1 MNTIEAFKTY
11 VASVEA
17 KEGYTKSLAFG
28 LGIRRSKGDKVL
40 DVNFPSIN
48 WNSAFGTA
56 ALLQDVVGF
65 SGASNGYVTVSKA
78 QLQQAYDNF
87 QAFHNEIE
95 KHPNIILIKQLL
107 DHFDTPQ
114 NTYQTVDVVAYFL
127 FDKDQPVA
135 DAVEGYFKLQCLSQ
149 LHVLPHGLS
158 LEGVFGKLNN
168 IAWTNHGPILPEDV
182 SAERIKATFKGANII
197 VSHVDK
203 FPYMV
208 NYHVPNGVRIA
219 SGSQVRLGAHC
230 AVGTTVMPA
239 GYINFNAGTK
249 GNAMIEGRVSAGV
262 VVGHDSDLGGGVS
275 IMGTLSGG
283 NKNVISIGD
292 KCLLGANA
300 GTGISLGFGCTIAA
314 GVYVT
319 AAAKVWLY
327 DADRKPIDING
338 NSVAEGENIVKGAEL
353 NGKEKLL
360 FLLNSTN
367 GHLECRPNPKTI
379 ELNEALHVKN

>member
-1 MNTIEAFKTY
+1 MNTIEAFKAY
-11 VASVEA
+11 VAEVEA
-17 KEGYTKSLAFG
+17 REGYTKPLAFG

-40 DVNFPSIN
+40 DVNFPAIN
-48 WNSAFGTA
+48 WNTAFGTA
-56 ALLQDVVGF
+56 ALLQDVTGF
-65 SGASNGYVTVSKA
+65 KGNENGFVTVSKA
-78 QLQQAYDNF
+78 QLQQAFDNF
-87 QAFHNEIE
+87 AAFHGEVE
-95 KHPNIILIKQLL
+95 KHPNIVLIQQLL
-107 DHFDTPQ
+107 ENIATP
-114 NTYQTVDVVAYFL
+114 NTYQTIDVVAYFL
-127 FDKDQPVA
+127 FDKDLAVA

-149 LHVLPHGLS
+149 LHVQPHGLS
-158 LEGVFGKLNN
+158 LDGVFGKLNN
-168 IAWTNHGPILPEDV
+168 IAWTNFGPILPEDLT
-182 SAERIKATFKGANII
+182 AERIKATFKGENII

-208 NYHVPNGVRIA
+208 NYFVPNGVRIA

-249 GNAMIEGRVSAGV
+249 GNAMVEGRVSGGV
-262 VVGHDSDLGGGVS
+262 VVGNNSDIGGGAS

-292 KCLLGANA
+292 ECLLGANA

-327 DADRKPIDING
+327 NQEKQPIDING
-338 NSVAEGENIVKGAEL
+338 NVVAEGQNIVKGAEL
-353 NGKEKLL
+353 NGKDKLL
-360 FLLNSTN
+360 FMLDSTN
-367 GHLECRPNPKTI
+367 GHLTCRPNPKTI
-379 ELNEALHVKN
+379 ELNAALHA